1 MTTTTTEMAF
11 TREDMLDPIE
21 RMFEREYS
29 NKYNVFEE
37 LLTTTEGG
45 SGLADLAYVQ
55 GSEKGLHVVRIEES
69 YRDCLTNVNAGVH
82 SLSKIESNY
91 RWLAVPLHEFR
102 DGEDAFNELL
112 HKTCKRRGFGLIAV
126 QQKGLGV
133 SAKVL
138 LEPSKTE
145 GNFLP
150 LYGDLR
156 QKWLE
161 ARRGRT
167 SRGEYRVIDYTL

>member
-91 RWLAVPLHEFR
+91 RWLAVPLHEFPSVSR
-102 DGEDAFNELL
+102 DQSQVSGFVKHGIQGSLRGVRALIRPAP
-112 HKTCKRRGFGLIAV
+112 TCQGGFV
-126 QQKGLGV
+126 
-133 SAKVL
+133 
-138 LEPSKTE
+138 
-145 GNFLP
+145 
-150 LYGDLR
+150 
-156 QKWLE
+156 WLKCN
-161 ARRGRT
+161 
-167 SRGEYRVIDYTL
+167 Y